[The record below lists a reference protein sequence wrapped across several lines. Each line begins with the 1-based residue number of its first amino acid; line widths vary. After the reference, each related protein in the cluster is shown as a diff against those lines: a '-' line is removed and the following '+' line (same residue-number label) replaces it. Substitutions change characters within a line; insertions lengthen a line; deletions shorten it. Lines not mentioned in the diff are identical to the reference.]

1 MQDPMLVRCTGL
13 QHLLHLFPVSYGTN
27 VIALRLPLAVATD
40 LSKLRELYFVHSRAV
55 AAEADCLANVA
66 PDPVELKSHV
76 AEAAVDLSCVV
87 NRICMESRAGCTYGM
102 EGFQSSETFV

>member
-1 MQDPMLVRCTGL
+1 MLVQCTGL
-13 QHLLHLFPVSYGTN
+13 QHLLHLFPGSYGTN
-27 VIALRLPLAVATD
+27 AMAPRLPLVVATD
-40 LSKLRELYFVHSRAV
+40 MSKLRELHFAHLTSV

-76 AEAAVDLSCVV
+76 AETGVDLSCVV

-102 EGFQSSETFV
+102 EEFQSSETFV